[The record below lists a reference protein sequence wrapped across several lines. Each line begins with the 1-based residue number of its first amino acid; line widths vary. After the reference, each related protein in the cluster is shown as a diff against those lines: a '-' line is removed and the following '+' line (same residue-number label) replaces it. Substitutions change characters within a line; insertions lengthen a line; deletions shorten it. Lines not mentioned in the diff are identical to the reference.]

1 MFKARGLTTF
11 IYERNYKT
19 DHMQIQVIPIHK
31 KYKEGFITCIIFR
44 RSLWFLEK
52 TGCHTINFD
61 VLGNRGTSDIICATA
76 ERCIQ
81 VTLLSKSKYLH

>member
-31 KYKEGFITCIIFR
+31 KYKEGFLYYI
-44 RSLWFLEK
+44 LWLIMVSRK
-52 TGCHTINFD
+52 DRLPYN
-61 VLGNRGTSDIICATA
+61 
-76 ERCIQ
+76 
-81 VTLLSKSKYLH
+81 